1 MSKKERKEYNDRLMC
16 YAILIFTIGLV
27 LGSGFISLGIRADS
41 LNAIGYCIVGAVIL
55 LTFLC
60 LSFVMYIE
68 IKKDEIKMLE
78 KETN

>member
-16 YAILIFTIGLV
+16 YAILMLTIGLV
-27 LGSGFISLGIRADS
+27 LGSGLICLGIKADS

-60 LSFVMYIE
+60 LSLVMYIE
-68 IKKDEIKMLE
+68 AKKDEIKLLV